1 MTTAPDE
8 RPPLQAGDPIPQRV
22 PTPGETAPPILDEAQ
37 QQAALQDEQQALDQ
51 AVQQA
56 AQAHLQNRAVAL
68 NMEVRIRDQRI
79 RDLETEV
86 AELREALDARLPESA
101 DDSE

>member
-1 MTTAPDE
+1 MTTTPDE
-8 RPPLQAGDPIPQRV
+8 RPPLQAGDPIPERI

-37 QQAALQDEQQALDQ
+37 QQAAIQDEQNALDQ
-51 AVQQA
+51 AVQHA

-79 RDLETEV
+79 RDLEAEN
-86 AELREALDARLPESA
+86 AELREALDSQAGLPGSG
-101 DDSE
+101 D